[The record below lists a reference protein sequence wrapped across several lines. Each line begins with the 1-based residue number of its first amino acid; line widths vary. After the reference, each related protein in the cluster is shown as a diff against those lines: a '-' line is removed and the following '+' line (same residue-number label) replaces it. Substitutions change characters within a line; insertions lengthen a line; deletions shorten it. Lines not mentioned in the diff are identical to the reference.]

1 MTSDLIG
8 PEVNFRGTVVRQRE
22 GRAEIRG
29 AGKKGWAVEA
39 WIFAT
44 HQGRLW
50 FLFSD

>member
-8 PEVNFRGTVVRQRE
+8 PEVNFRSNVVRHWE

-29 AGKKGWAVEA
+29 TGKKGWAVEA

-44 HQGRLW
+44 HQGRL
-50 FLFSD
+50 